1 MRVLI
6 IEDDENIVES
16 LSLALRMRWPDV
28 EISSSGMGEEGLRL
42 VETCS
47 PDILVLDLGL
57 PDINGFEV
65 LKQVR
70 LFSDVPIIIL
80 SVLGDED
87 DIVRGLEMDAD
98 DYIVKPFKKMEF
110 LARVKS
116 LIRRKNIP
124 VDLSVFERGN
134 FKVFLSGHQLYYN
147 DKKVILTRSEC
158 LIFYKLLQN
167 ANTVVSYA
175 SLAKELWGEE
185 YPGSVEAIRVYVQRL
200 RKKVEEVSTKSDLIE
215 TKSHLGYLFNIIE

>member
-70 LFSDVPIIIL
+70 LFSDVP
-80 SVLGDED
+80 
-87 DIVRGLEMDAD
+87 
-98 DYIVKPFKKMEF
+98 
-110 LARVKS
+110 
-116 LIRRKNIP
+116 
-124 VDLSVFERGN
+124 
-134 FKVFLSGHQLYYN
+134 
-147 DKKVILTRSEC
+147 
-158 LIFYKLLQN
+158 
-167 ANTVVSYA
+167 
-175 SLAKELWGEE
+175 
-185 YPGSVEAIRVYVQRL
+185 
-200 RKKVEEVSTKSDLIE
+200 
-215 TKSHLGYLFNIIE
+215 